1 MLWKYNSNTSLEL
14 DRKYSIEKNS
24 FTLNHIAKTIIS
36 TDRIA
41 IFGDYDVDGICASII
56 LKKALDKVG
65 IKNTVRLPE
74 RKEGYGIK
82 PCHIRELKEKG
93 FNTII
98 TVDNGITAF
107 EAAIEARKLGVKLII
122 TDHHEPK
129 ETLPDADIILNPKIF
144 DDGFQDYSGAGLSY
158 LVAKR
163 VLKLADL
170 PEIEDFIQL
179 ASLATVADLVP
190 LKNNN
195 WYIARK
201 GLDSMRKSPI
211 KGILRILENSGVSYR
226 NIGGFE
232 LSWIISPRINAAGRL
247 ESPLLSYKLLLY
259 GEGVD
264 EIDKLN
270 KQRMEIVNRC
280 IEKIKDSGNK
290 FLIYVL
296 QNCPEGILGLIA
308 GKVAEKFKKPVIVT
322 VKEGAYIRGSARS
335 VGKFNLLEAFDF
347 ISKKVDISFGGHKS
361 ACGVSFDIKDL
372 NLVQQ
377 LLNEYIEQN
386 PVEEEIN
393 ELDGILVRKPSL
405 EEVQN
410 LDSFEPFG
418 FKNPEPAFLL
428 EGKVID
434 IKRGNGWTLIKLD
447 NDISFFGSLNYYLGQ
462 KAKLVVR
469 PIIKNGRVSM
479 RVLDETPEVV

>member
-1 MLWKYNSNTSLEL
+1 MLWTYNSNTSLILNREQN
-14 DRKYSIEKNS
+14 IEKNS
-24 FTLNHIAKTIIS
+24 FTLNHISNTILSI
-36 TDRIA
+36 DKIA

-56 LKKALDKVG
+56 LKKTLDKLG

-82 PCHIRELKEKG
+82 PYHVRELKTKG

-98 TVDNGITAF
+98 TVDNGITGF
-107 EAAIEARKLGVKLII
+107 EAANEARKLGVKLII

-129 ETLPDADIILNPKIF
+129 EILPEADIILNPKIF
-144 DDGFQDYSGAGLSY
+144 NDGFQDYSGAGLSY
-158 LVAKR
+158 LIAKR
-163 VLKLADL
+163 VLKLANL
-170 PEIEDFIQL
+170 PEIEDLIQL

-201 GLDSMRKSPI
+201 GLNSMREKPI
-211 KGILRILENSGVSYR
+211 KGILKILENSSINYK

-232 LSWIISPRINAAGRL
+232 ISWIISPRINAAGRL
-247 ESPLLSYKLLLY
+247 ESPLLSYKLLLH

-270 KQRMEIVNRC
+270 RQRMEIVNRC
-280 IEKIKDSGNK
+280 IEKIKDSENK

-296 QNCPEGILGLIA
+296 ENCPEGILGLIA

-322 VKEGAYIRGSARS
+322 IKEGTYIRGSARS
-335 VGKFNLLEAFDF
+335 VGEFNLIEAFNF

-372 NLVQQ
+372 NLIQQ
-377 LLNEYIEQN
+377 LLNEYVMQN

-393 ELDGILVRKPSL
+393 ELDGILVKKPSL

-418 FKNPEPAFLL
+418 FKNPEPSFLL
-428 EGKVID
+428 KGKVAN
-434 IKRGNGWTLIKLD
+434 IKEGNGWTLIRLD
-447 NDISFFGSLNYYLGQ
+447 NEISYFGTLNYQIGQ
-462 KAKLVVR
+462 KVEVVVR
-469 PIIKNGRVSM
+469 PIVKNGYISM
-479 RVLDETPEVV
+479 KVLDETPKIV